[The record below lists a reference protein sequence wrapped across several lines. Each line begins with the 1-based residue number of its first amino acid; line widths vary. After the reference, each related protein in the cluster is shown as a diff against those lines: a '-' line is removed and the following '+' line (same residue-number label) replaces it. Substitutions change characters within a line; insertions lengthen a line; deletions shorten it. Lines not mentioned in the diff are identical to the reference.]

1 MHQVLELHPDSRCDA
16 VAEIAVE
23 VARPGPGLLRLRY
36 LVTGDIGG
44 LSLPSKTA
52 PARTDGLWGHTC
64 FEAFV
69 RAAPG
74 EAYHE
79 FNFAPSRRWA
89 AYRFDGY
96 RSGMCPGEEIGAP
109 RIEVDRR
116 DGAFELR
123 VALVLEGLAE
133 LPGDADW
140 QLGLSAVVEEA
151 GGELSYWA
159 LAHPPG
165 KPDFHHS
172 DCFALDLPAALR
184 P

>member
-1 MHQVLELHPDSRCDA
+1 MRQALKLHPDFRCDA

-44 LSLPSKTA
+44 LSLPPETV
-52 PARTDGLWGHTC
+52 PARADGLWRHTC
-64 FEAFV
+64 FEAFL
-69 RAAPG
+69 RAVPG
-74 EAYHE
+74 KAYHE

-96 RSGMCPGEEIGAP
+96 RSGMRPAEESGAP
-109 RIEVDRR
+109 QIEVDRR

-123 VALVLEGLAE
+123 AALALDGLAA
-133 LPGDADW
+133 LPGDAVW
-140 QLGLSAVVEEA
+140 QLGLSAVIEEA
-151 GGELSYWA
+151 GGRISYWA

-172 DCFALDLPAALR
+172 DCFALDLPAAWR